1 MNRFPW
7 PSTLRP
13 KALDLS
19 RRAGRKL
26 RPMFHSAKAKLWLFA
41 GIVIKR
47 GRPWLGKLR
56 SLFVVLSHRL
66 LPLLHRCTSWSE
78 FWWIAGIILVF
89 LIGISLSWLNWDEL
103 HGDQET
109 LSATIR
115 NLGLVKGGV
124 IAIILAVWRSVV
136 GSRQADTAQRGLLN
150 ERYQKGAE
158 MLGSEVLSVR
168 LGGIYALQQLA
179 DEYPQQYHVQIMRLF
194 CAFVRNPTKNGEG
207 NDPSDVIGEPPHTAP
222 PLREDTQ
229 AVVRAIGTRREEL
242 LDLEGKARFHLDMSG
257 CDLRSA
263 EFLGLKLATSTLWDS
278 EEESISEVFTR
289 RTNLSDTKLCSAKM
303 VFAKLK
309 NADLMDAC
317 LCNARLVH
325 TDLTDTYLMGA
336 DLSKARL
343 LGAILSG
350 ASLSASG
357 QHPVKGLTQA
367 QLDRACADP
376 DRPPSLTGVLDAKT
390 GQPLVWRGE
399 PPPDEA

>member
-7 PSTLRP
+7 LSTLRP
-13 KALDLS
+13 KALDLW
-19 RRAGRKL
+19 RRGRRKL

-47 GRPWLGKLR
+47 GRPLLGKLG
-56 SLFVVLSHRL
+56 SLFVVLWHHL
-66 LPLLHRCTSWSE
+66 LPFIHRCTSLSG
-78 FWWIAGIILVF
+78 FRWIAGIIGVA
-89 LIGISLSWLNWDEL
+89 LIGFLLSWHFWEQFRHNEESLSTTV
-103 HGDQET
+103 Q
-109 LSATIR
+109 
-115 NLGLVKGGV
+115 NLGVLIGGV

-158 MLGSEVLSVR
+158 MLGSDVLSVR

-179 DEYPQQYHVQIMRLF
+179 DDYPQQYHVQVMRLF
-194 CAFVRNPTKNGEG
+194 CAFVRNPTMSGEG

-257 CDLRSA
+257 RDLRSA
-263 EFLGLKLATSTLWDS
+263 EFLGLKLATSTLRDS

-309 NADLMDAC
+309 NADLSDAC
-317 LCNARLVH
+317 LCNAWLGH

-336 DLSKARL
+336 DFSKTRL
-343 LGAILSG
+343 LGANLSG

-357 QHPVKGLTQA
+357 ENPVKGLTQA
-367 QLDRACADP
+367 QLDRACAEP
-376 DRPPSLTGVLDAKT
+376 DKPPSLTGVLDAKT

-399 PPPDEA
+399 PPPD